1 MTNEEAINLFC
12 FSDWIQCLKMPKAD
26 LERIVE
32 AMSIVGKICINK
44 SAYID
49 LEQVKQER
57 DEAVQCIR
65 EISKSGRV
73 WMCPYCVHAKKMTGG
88 IAECEL
94 DVGVCMMPYSKFE
107 WRVQKEE

>member
-32 AMSIVGKICINK
+32 AMSIVGKICINQ
-44 SAYID
+44 SVYID

-57 DEAVQCIR
+57 DEAVQCIKG
-65 EISKSGRV
+65 ITKSGRV
-73 WMCPYCVHAKKMTGG
+73 WMCPYCVHAKETTGG

-94 DVGVCMMPYSKFE
+94 DVGMCMMPYSKFE
-107 WRVQKEE
+107 WRGQKEE